1 MRWNWGWNVHCA
13 LPNLKCKDYG
23 SHSEWI
29 IAQLKLDGL
38 PKGITATSYEWH
50 THVIMQRSQS
60 KNMRR
65 SQGAAAEAEEHSDF
79 TQMKTVSWK
88 TGAGVNFFLV
98 ILWELELEQ
107 GQQQQAQ
114 KLSWMK
120 VISNDKSVY
129 FKQAKP
135 RKK

>member
-1 MRWNWGWNVHCA
+1 
-13 LPNLKCKDYG
+13 
-23 SHSEWI
+23 
-29 IAQLKLDGL
+29 
-38 PKGITATSYEWH
+38 
-50 THVIMQRSQS
+50 MQRSQS

-120 VISNDKSVY
+120 VASNDKSVY
-129 FKQAKP
+129 FTKKNKQNLGENKQ
-135 RKK
+135 RLHFYNTQSSIE